1 MMKRFQALGLLFMA
15 CAVCA
20 AVSLAITACDTPD
33 FTKAVVDNAYPELA
47 DGGDPSTQ
55 VVVYKAWFVT
65 TLFTEPVLPAQ
76 SSDELRSV
84 PATDTAYALLAPG
97 WDPEGTAPPT
107 TLIAVQSKSKLS
119 VGRGDLLHLAVS
131 DATFT
136 GSCAAKQPLSQA
148 DADFITQRIF
158 PGAFADKTYDAAT
171 CTSTPIP
178 GNDAAADAGTE
189 GDDASEGGA
198 VEGGVDAGPG

>member
-1 MMKRFQALGLLFMA
+1 MKRFQALGLLSIA
-15 CAVCA
+15 CAGCA
-20 AVSLAITACDTPD
+20 ALSLIVTACDTPD
-33 FTKAVVDNAYPELA
+33 PTKAVVDNAYPELA

-65 TLFTEPVLPAQ
+65 TLFTDPVLPAQ

-107 TLIAVQSKSKLS
+107 TLIAVQSKGKVS
-119 VGRGDLLHLAVS
+119 VSRGDVLHLSIS

-136 GSCAAKQPLSQA
+136 GSCAAKQPLAQA

-158 PGAFADKTYDAAT
+158 PGDFADKTYDAAT
-171 CTSTPIP
+171 CTATPIP
-178 GNDAAADAGTE
+178 GGDAAADAGTE
-189 GDDASEGGA
+189 GGA
-198 VEGGVDAGPG
+198 AEGGVDAGPG

>member
-1 MMKRFQALGLLFMA
+1 MKRVQALGLLFMA
-15 CAVCA
+15 CAGCA
-20 AVSLAITACDTPD
+20 AASLTITACETPD
-33 FTKAVVDNAYPELA
+33 PTNAVVDNGYPELA

-55 VVVYKAWFVT
+55 VVVYKAWYVT

-107 TLIAVQSKSKLS
+107 SLIAVQSKSKLS
-119 VGRGDLLHLAVS
+119 VSRGDVLHLAVS
-131 DATFT
+131 DVTFT
-136 GSCAAKQPLSQA
+136 GNCAARQPLSQA

-158 PGAFADKTYDAAT
+158 PGDFANATYDATT
-171 CTSTPIP
+171 CTSTPVP
-178 GNDAAADAGTE
+178 ADDAGTSA
-189 GDDASEGGA
+189 GMEGGA
-198 VEGGVDAGPG
+198 VEGGADAGPGR

>member
-1 MMKRFQALGLLFMA
+1 MMKRFKALALLFVA

-20 AVSLAITACDTPD
+20 AASLTITACDTPD
-33 FTKAVVDNAYPELA
+33 PTKAVVDNAYPELA
-47 DGGDPSTQ
+47 DGGDPSKQ
-55 VVVYKAWFVT
+55 IVVYRAWFVT

-107 TLIAVQSKSKLS
+107 TLIAVQSKAKLS
-119 VGRGDLLHLAVS
+119 VSRGDVLHLAVS
-131 DATFT
+131 DATFA
-136 GSCAAKQPLSQA
+136 GSCAAKQQLSQA

-158 PGAFADKTYDAAT
+158 PGDFANATYDATT

-178 GNDAAADAGTE
+178 ADDAGIDATIE
-189 GDDASEGGA
+189 GSAA
-198 VEGGVDAGPG
+198 EGGVDAGPG

>member
-1 MMKRFQALGLLFMA
+1 MMKRFLALGLLSTA
-15 CAVCA
+15 CAA
-20 AVSLAITACDTPD
+20 ASLTSTACDTPNP
-33 FTKAVVDNAYPELA
+33 TNAVVDNAYPELA

-76 SSDELRSV
+76 SSDERRSV
-84 PATDTAYALLAPG
+84 PATDSAYALLAPG

-107 TLIAVQSKSKLS
+107 ALIAVQSKGKLS
-119 VGRGDLLHLAVS
+119 VRRGDVLHLAVS

-136 GSCAAKQPLSQA
+136 GNCAAKQPLSQA

-158 PGAFADKTYDAAT
+158 PGDFANVTYDATT
-171 CTSTPIP
+171 CTSAPTPA
-178 GNDAAADAGTE
+178 DDAGVQ
-189 GDDASEGGA
+189 GDPSEGGTA
-198 VEGGVDAGPG
+198 EGGVDAGPG